1 VRAMPNEKAAAA
13 DPITRTRRTASILG
27 EVCFVDMVD
36 RLVGLMIHALKGV
49 SEAVWF
55 ADETRRT
62 PDDQD
67 AAFSSIVLDILSVPV
82 TVMPVQL
89 KLGAEA
95 ALAKKAGVDADQK

>member
-1 VRAMPNEKAAAA
+1 
-13 DPITRTRRTASILG
+13 
-27 EVCFVDMVD
+27 MVD
-36 RLVGLMIHALKGV
+36 RLVGLMIQVLKGV
-49 SEAVWF
+49 SEVVWF

-67 AAFSSIVLDILSVPV
+67 AAFSIVLDILSVPV

-95 ALAKKAGVDADQK
+95 ALAKKAGVNADEK